1 MPQVARSGGLGDRRD
16 RAGLL
21 VLRVGDKPARSVH
34 ICALQRGE
42 ALAADRVRL
51 QRDRAVDALDEGRRA
66 IKPEAAVMVAL
77 GRDD

>member
-1 MPQVARSGGLGDRRD
+1 MPQVARSGGLGDQRD
-16 RAGLL
+16 RAGFL
-21 VLRVGDKPARSVH
+21 VLLVGDKLRAAAHTPFSEA
-34 ICALQRGE
+34 Q